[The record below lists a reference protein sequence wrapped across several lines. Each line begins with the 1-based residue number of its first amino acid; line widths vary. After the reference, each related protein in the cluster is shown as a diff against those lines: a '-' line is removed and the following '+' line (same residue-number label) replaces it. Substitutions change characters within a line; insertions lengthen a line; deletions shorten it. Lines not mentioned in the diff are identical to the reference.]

1 MSFISGGTTI
11 RADINQALIEGPSD
25 IGLIGAEALPLLNVP
40 AKSGVYLK
48 ATLAGADL
56 RNADALKR
64 DIASE
69 YSTISRSYSSAN
81 YTTQEYGLTEYLDDS
96 FKSDLNRFFSI
107 EASSAKFLLRQLK
120 LSHEKR
126 VSDLLWANST
136 PFTTADLTPT
146 VNYTELL
153 LTTINAP
160 ADVAAGKLALNK
172 LGYEANAVL
181 MSANVFE
188 RIRRSTLLQN
198 MFFGV
203 ISDVGPRLLSEEQ
216 VAAGLGVEKILI
228 GRAARNTAN
237 KNLAYSGS
245 FIVPDTKIIV
255 ANINGGEFTAGGV
268 GRTLVWADDAPGG
281 FISETYRDDA
291 RRSNVLRVRM
301 NTAEVVIDANA
312 AVRITTN
319 YT

>member
-25 IGLIGAEALPLLNVP
+25 VGLIGAEALPLLNVP

-64 DIASE
+64 DISSE
-69 YSTISRSYSSAN
+69 YATISRSYTSAN
-81 YTTQEYGLTEYLDDS
+81 YSTTEYGLTEFLDDS
-96 FKSDLNRFFSI
+96 LKADLNRFFSI

-126 VSDLLWANST
+126 VSDLLWAGST
-136 PFTTADLTPT
+136 PFTTADQSPA
-146 VNYTELL
+146 VNYTEAL

-160 ADVAAGKLALNK
+160 ADVAAAKLALNK

-203 ISDVGPRLLSEEQ
+203 ISDVGPRLLDEKQ
-216 VAAGLGVEKILI
+216 VAAGLGVERVLI

-245 FIVPDTKIIV
+245 FIIPDTKIIV
-255 ANINGGEFTAGGV
+255 ANLQGGEFTAGGV

-319 YT
+319 YV

>member
-1 MSFISGGTTI
+1 MSFVNGGTTI

-25 IGLIGAEALPLLNVP
+25 VGLIGAELLPLLNVP
-40 AKSGVYLK
+40 AKSGIYLK

-69 YSTISRSYSSAN
+69 YAAITRSYNSAT
-81 YTTQEYGLTEYLDDS
+81 YTTQETGLIEYLDDS
-96 FKSDLNRFFSI
+96 FRSDMSRFFSI

-126 VSDLLWANST
+126 VSDLLWASTT
-136 PFTTADLTPT
+136 PFTTADQTRS
-146 VNYTELL
+146 VAYIEANIA
-153 LTTINAP
+153 TINAP
-160 ADVAAGKLALNK
+160 ADVAAAKLALAK
-172 LGYEANAVL
+172 LGYQANCVA

-188 RIRRSTLLQN
+188 RIRRSTYLQN

-203 ISDVGPRLLSEEQ
+203 ISDVGPRLLDEAQ
-216 VAAGLGVEKILI
+216 VAAGLGVEKVLI
-228 GRAARNTAN
+228 GRSARNTAN

-245 FIVPDTKIIV
+245 FIVPDAQIIV
-255 ANINGGEFTAGGV
+255 ANIQSGEFTAGGV

-281 FISETYRDDA
+281 FISETFRDDS

-312 AVRITTN
+312 GVRITTN
-319 YT
+319 YA

>member
-25 IGLIGAEALPLLNVP
+25 VGLIGAEVLPLLNVP
-40 AKSGVYLK
+40 AKSGIYLK

-69 YSTISRSYSSAN
+69 YASIARSYTSAT
-81 YTTQEYGLTEYLDDS
+81 YTTQEYGLIEYLDDS
-96 FKSDLNRFFSI
+96 FKADLNRFFSI
-107 EASSAKFLLRQLK
+107 ESSSAKFLLRQLK

-126 VSDLLWANST
+126 VSDLLWASST
-136 PFTTADLTPT
+136 PFTTADASPA
-146 VNYTELL
+146 VNYTEAL

-160 ADVAAGKLALNK
+160 ADVAAAKLSLAK
-172 LGYEANAVL
+172 LGYQANAVI

-203 ISDVGPRLLSEEQ
+203 ISDVGPRLLDEAQ
-216 VAAGLGVEKILI
+216 VAAGLGVEKVLI

-255 ANINGGEFTAGGV
+255 ANIQGGEFTAGGV

-319 YT
+319 YS

>member
-1 MSFISGGTTI
+1 
-11 RADINQALIEGPSD
+11 
-25 IGLIGAEALPLLNVP
+25 
-40 AKSGVYLK
+40 
-48 ATLAGADL
+48 
-56 RNADALKR
+56 
-64 DIASE
+64 
-69 YSTISRSYSSAN
+69 
-81 YTTQEYGLTEYLDDS
+81 
-96 FKSDLNRFFSI
+96 
-107 EASSAKFLLRQLK
+107 
-120 LSHEKR
+120 
-126 VSDLLWANST
+126 
-136 PFTTADLTPT
+136 
-146 VNYTELL
+146 

-160 ADVAAGKLALNK
+160 ADIAGAKLSLNK

-203 ISDVGPRLLSEEQ
+203 ISDVGPRLLSEDQ
-216 VAAGLGVEKILI
+216 VAAGLGVDKILV

-255 ANINGGEFTAGGV
+255 ANLQGGEFTGGGV

-319 YT
+319 YS

>member
-25 IGLIGAEALPLLNVP
+25 VGLIGAEVLPLLNVP
-40 AKSGVYLK
+40 AKSGIYLK

-69 YSTISRSYSSAN
+69 YASIARSYTSAT
-81 YTTQEYGLTEYLDDS
+81 YTTQEYGLIEYLDDS
-96 FKSDLNRFFSI
+96 FKADLNRFFSI
-107 EASSAKFLLRQLK
+107 ESSSAKFLLRQLK

-126 VSDLLWANST
+126 VSDLLWASST
-136 PFTTADLTPT
+136 PFTTADASPA
-146 VNYTELL
+146 VNYTEAL

-160 ADVAAGKLALNK
+160 ADVAAAKLSLAK
-172 LGYEANAVL
+172 LGYQANAVI

-203 ISDVGPRLLSEEQ
+203 ISDVGPRLLDEAQ
-216 VAAGLGVEKILI
+216 VAAGLGV
-228 GRAARNTAN
+228 
-237 KNLAYSGS
+237 
-245 FIVPDTKIIV
+245 
-255 ANINGGEFTAGGV
+255 
-268 GRTLVWADDAPGG
+268 
-281 FISETYRDDA
+281 
-291 RRSNVLRVRM
+291 
-301 NTAEVVIDANA
+301 
-312 AVRITTN
+312 
-319 YT
+319 

>member
-25 IGLIGAEALPLLNVP
+25 VGLIGAEALPLLNVP
-40 AKSGVYLK
+40 AKSGTYLK

-64 DIASE
+64 DLASE
-69 YSTISRSYSSAN
+69 YAAISRSYTSAS
-81 YTTQEYGLTEYLDDS
+81 YTTQETGLTEYIDDS
-96 FKSDLNRFFSI
+96 LRSDLSRFFSV

-126 VSDLLWANST
+126 VSDLLWASTT
-136 PFTTADLTPT
+136 PFTTADASPL
-146 VNYTELL
+146 VNYTEAL

-160 ADVAAGKLALNK
+160 ADVAAAKLSLNK

-203 ISDVGPRLLSEEQ
+203 ISDVGPRLLSEQQ
-216 VAAGLGVEKILI
+216 VAAGLGVEKVLI

-245 FIVPDTKIIV
+245 FIIPDTKIIV
-255 ANINGGEFTAGGV
+255 ANLQGGEFTAGGV

-301 NTAEVVIDANA
+301 NTSEKLIDANA
-312 AVRITTN
+312 GVRITTSFA
-319 YT
+319 

>member
-25 IGLIGAEALPLLNVP
+25 VGLIGAEALPLLNVP

-69 YSTISRSYSSAN
+69 YATISRSYTSAS
-81 YTTQEYGLTEYLDDS
+81 YTTQETGLTEYIDDS
-96 FKSDLNRFFSI
+96 LKSDLNRFFAL

-126 VSDLLWANST
+126 VSDLLWATST
-136 PFTTADLTPT
+136 PFTTADQTRA
-146 VNYTELL
+146 VAYTEGN

-160 ADVAAGKLALNK
+160 ADVAAAKLALNK

-203 ISDVGPRLLSEEQ
+203 ISDVGPRLLDEAQ
-216 VAAGLGVEKILI
+216 VAAGLGVEKVLI

-245 FIVPDTKIIV
+245 FIIPDTKIIV
-255 ANINGGEFTAGGV
+255 ANLQGGEFTAGGV

-312 AVRITTN
+312 AVRITTD
-319 YT
+319 YV

>member
-1 MSFISGGTTI
+1 MSFVNGGTTI

-25 IGLIGAEALPLLNVP
+25 VGLIGAELLPLLNVS
-40 AKSGVYLK
+40 AKSGIYLK

-69 YSTISRSYSSAN
+69 YAAITRSYNSAT
-81 YTTQEYGLTEYLDDS
+81 YTTQETGLIEYLDDS
-96 FKSDLNRFFSI
+96 FRSDMSRFFSI

-126 VSDLLWANST
+126 VSDLLWASTT
-136 PFTTADLTPT
+136 PFATADQTRA
-146 VNYTELL
+146 VAYTEAL

-160 ADVAAGKLALNK
+160 ADVAAAKLALNK
-172 LGYEANAVL
+172 LGYSPNAVL

-203 ISDVGPRLLSEEQ
+203 ISDVGPRLLDEKQ
-216 VAAGLGVEKILI
+216 VAAGLGVEKVLI
-228 GRAARNTAN
+228 GRAARNSSN
-237 KNLAYSGS
+237 KNIAYSGS
-245 FIVPDTKIIV
+245 FIIPDSQIIV
-255 ANINGGEFTAGGV
+255 ADLQGGEFTAGGI

-281 FISETYRDDA
+281 FISETFRDDA

-312 AVRITTN
+312 GVRITTN
-319 YT
+319 YV

>member
-11 RADINQALIEGPSD
+11 RADISQALVEGPSD
-25 IGLIGAEALPLLNVP
+25 VGLIGAEVLPLLNVP
-40 AKSGVYLK
+40 AKSGIYLK

-69 YSTISRSYSSAN
+69 YASIARSYTSAT

-96 FKSDLNRFFSI
+96 FKADLNRFFSI

-126 VSDLLWANST
+126 VSDLLWASTT
-136 PFTTADLTPT
+136 PFTTADQTRA
-146 VNYTELL
+146 VAYTEGNLA
-153 LTTINAP
+153 TINAP
-160 ADVAAGKLALNK
+160 ADVAAAKLALAK
-172 LGYEANAVL
+172 LGYEANSCL

-203 ISDVGPRLLSEEQ
+203 ISDVGPRLLDEKQ
-216 VAAGLGVEKILI
+216 VAAGLGVERILV
-228 GRAARNTAN
+228 GRAARNTSN
-237 KNLAYSGS
+237 KNIAYSGS
-245 FIVPDTKIIV
+245 FIVPDAQIIV
-255 ANINGGEFTAGGV
+255 ANIQGGEFTAGGV

-312 AVRITTN
+312 GVRITTN
-319 YT
+319 YA